1 MPGIDARG
9 AGTDRHKQRIFGRT
23 EFFARYMLKLCDI
36 VINIALKAFGQTFS
50 VFIIHIACFGCYCEA
65 LGYRES
71 ENGHFREVG
80 AFAAKQLTHL
90 SVRF

>member
-1 MPGIDARG
+1 MPGIDAR
-9 AGTDRHKQRIFGRT
+9 APERTDTSSGFSG
-23 EFFARYMLKLCDI
+23 EPNFFARYMLKLCDI

-80 AFAAKQLTHL
+80 ALAAKQLTHL